1 LQTGDAVTRFRVIP
15 ERSQVWIEARSS
27 LHPIHGEGTGIQGE
41 AELEVNDGQIDLSV
55 PPRGRIEFPVERLS
69 SGSAL
74 QDMEMCRRVEAR
86 KYPTIIGELVKATVL
101 SQPNRYRLQ
110 GDLTFHGIT
119 RRLEADV
126 MATLDG
132 QGILSVEGEYVLD
145 VRGFG
150 ITPPRI
156 LGLQVYPEVKV
167 RLRVVAE
174 RRKDA

>member
-1 LQTGDAVTRFRVIP
+1 
-15 ERSQVWIEARSS
+15 
-27 LHPIHGEGTGIQGE
+27 
-41 AELEVNDGQIDLSV
+41 
-55 PPRGRIEFPVERLS
+55 
-69 SGSAL
+69 
-74 QDMEMCRRVEAR
+74 MCRRVEAR

>member
-1 LQTGDAVTRFRVIP
+1 VTRLRVIP
-15 ERSQVWIEARSS
+15 EQSQVWIEARSS
-27 LHPIHGEGTGIQGE
+27 LHPIHGEGTGLQGE
-41 AELEVNDGQIDLSV
+41 AELQETDGKIDLSV
-55 PPRGRIEFPVERLS
+55 LPKARIELPVERLR
-69 SGSAL
+69 SGNAL
-74 QDMEMCRRVEAR
+74 QDMEMRRRIEAQ
-86 KYPTIIGELVKATVL
+86 KYPTIIGELVKATAL

-126 MATLDG
+126 TATFDG
-132 QGILSVEGEYVLD
+132 QGVLLVEGEYVLD

-150 ITPPRI
+150 VTPPRI

-167 RLRVVAE
+167 RFRVVAE

>member
-1 LQTGDAVTRFRVIP
+1 LQTGEPVTRFRVIP

-41 AELEVNDGQIDLSV
+41 AELEVNDGKIDLGA
-55 PPRGRIEFPVERLS
+55 PPKARIELPVERLR
-69 SGSAL
+69 SGNAL
-74 QDMEMCRRVEAR
+74 QDMEMRRRIEAQ
-86 KYPTIIGELVKATVL
+86 KYPTIIGELVKATAL

-126 MATLDG
+126 MAIVDE
-132 QGILSVEGEYVLD
+132 QEVLSVEGEYVLD

-150 ITPPRI
+150 VTPPRI

-167 RLRVVAE
+167 RVRAVAE